1 MVTRRQYLLDARFGV
16 ILAGDRLVLER
27 AAAALEDPVWGV
39 WFGRKSCIPAEPVFA
54 DLFETRTRKPERA
67 SDWRR
72 IHRAIHHRFR
82 SERLRRRHGLYQ
94 RPAGQLWRRHQ
105 QRPGQAPVRRAP
117 HQARSGSRQSKIGNR
132 KSKIASCLSLKN
144 HRLET
149 LTPAKDR
156 WTPIYLEHGRLEVD
170 DSSIK
175 WIGADRLVY
184 RLPVA
189 TLSAV
194 LLGPGTT
201 VTHAAMKACA
211 DSNTP
216 VCWIGEEGMRFYAF
230 GITPNH
236 DNLMPRKH
244 AAAWADKKKR
254 AEIAR
259 RMFVQRFPGVDVQAY
274 SVTELRGMEG
284 LRVRAKYAELGQQY
298 GVTWKGRNYDKSNWN
313 LADNINR
320 ALSTA
325 NASLYALCAAVLC
338 SLGYLPSLG
347 FVHDGGT
354 LPFIYD
360 VADLYKE
367 ITSFPAAFQAM
378 RQDAQ

>member
-1 MVTRRQYLLDARFGV
+1 MPIFEKPP
-16 ILAGDRLVLER
+16 LE
-27 AAAALEDPVWGV
+27 AL
-39 WFGRKSCIPAEPVFA
+39 S
-54 DLFETRTRKPERA
+54 
-67 SDWRR
+67 
-72 IHRAIHHRFR
+72 
-82 SERLRRRHGLYQ
+82 
-94 RPAGQLWRRHQ
+94 
-105 QRPGQAPVRRAP
+105 
-117 HQARSGSRQSKIGNR
+117 
-132 KSKIASCLSLKN
+132 
-144 HRLET
+144 
-149 LTPAKDR
+149 PAKDR

-189 TLSAV
+189 TISAV

-216 VCWIGEEGMRFYAF
+216 VCWIGEDGMRFYAF

-244 AAAWADKKKR
+244 AAAWADQKKR

-259 RMFVQRFPGVDVQAY
+259 RMFARRFAGVDVAQY
-274 SVTELRGMEG
+274 SIKELRGMEG

-298 GVTWKGRNYDKSNWN
+298 GVTWKGRDYDKTNWN

-320 ALSTA
+320 SLSAA
-325 NASLYALCAAVLC
+325 NASLYAVCAAVVC
-338 SLGYLPSLG
+338 SLGYIPSLG
-347 FVHDGGT
+347 IVHDGGT
-354 LPFIYD
+354 LPFVYD

-367 ITSFPAAFQAM
+367 ITSFAAAFQAI
-378 RQDAQ
+378 RQKPDDKGELVRTLLKERIEQEKLLQKIPKDLEELFA

>member
-1 MVTRRQYLLDARFGV
+1 LPIFEKPP
-16 ILAGDRLVLER
+16 LE
-27 AAAALEDPVWGV
+27 AL
-39 WFGRKSCIPAEPVFA
+39 S
-54 DLFETRTRKPERA
+54 
-67 SDWRR
+67 
-72 IHRAIHHRFR
+72 
-82 SERLRRRHGLYQ
+82 
-94 RPAGQLWRRHQ
+94 
-105 QRPGQAPVRRAP
+105 
-117 HQARSGSRQSKIGNR
+117 
-132 KSKIASCLSLKN
+132 
-144 HRLET
+144 
-149 LTPAKDR
+149 PAKDR

-189 TLSAV
+189 TISAV

-216 VCWIGEEGMRFYAF
+216 VCWIGEDGMRFYAF

-244 AAAWADKKKR
+244 AAAWADQKKR
-254 AEIAR
+254 VVIAR
-259 RMFVQRFPGVDVQAY
+259 RMFARRFPGVDVAQY
-274 SVTELRGMEG
+274 SIKELRGMEG

-298 GVTWKGRNYDKSNWN
+298 GVTWKGRDYDKTNWN

-320 ALSTA
+320 SLSAA
-325 NASLYALCAAVLC
+325 NASLYAVCAAVVC
-338 SLGYLPSLG
+338 SLGYIPSLG
-347 FVHDGGT
+347 IVHDGGT
-354 LPFIYD
+354 LPFVYD

-367 ITSFPAAFQAM
+367 ITSFAAAFQAI
-378 RQDAQ
+378 RQKPDDKGELVRTLLKERIEQEKLLQKIPKDLEELFA

>member
-1 MVTRRQYLLDARFGV
+1 MTMP
-16 ILAGDRLVLER
+16 I
-27 AAAALEDPVWGV
+27 
-39 WFGRKSCIPAEPVFA
+39 
-54 DLFETRTRKPERA
+54 FEKP
-67 SDWRR
+67 
-72 IHRAIHHRFR
+72 
-82 SERLRRRHGLYQ
+82 
-94 RPAGQLWRRHQ
+94 P
-105 QRPGQAPVRRAP
+105 
-117 HQARSGSRQSKIGNR
+117 
-132 KSKIASCLSLKN
+132 
-144 HRLET
+144 LET

-216 VCWIGEEGMRFYAF
+216 VCWTGEDGMRFYAF

-236 DNLMPRKH
+236 DNSMCRKH
-244 AAAWADKKKR
+244 AAAWADPKKR
-254 AEIAR
+254 TQIAR
-259 RMFVQRFPGVDVQAY
+259 RMFARRFPGVDVEKH
-274 SVTELRGMEG
+274 SVSELRGMEG
-284 LRVRAKYAELGQQY
+284 MRVRAAYADLGRRC
-298 GVTWKGRNYDKSNWN
+298 GVTWKGRSYDKSNWD

-320 ALSTA
+320 ALSAA
-325 NASLYALCAAVLC
+325 NASLYALCSAVVC

-347 FVHDGGT
+347 FVHDAGT
-354 LPFIYD
+354 LPFVYD

-367 ITSFPAAFQAM
+367 LTSFPAAFVAIQQNPNDTGELA
-378 RQDAQ
+378 RTLLKKTVEQEKLLQRIPKDLEELFA

>member
-1 MVTRRQYLLDARFGV
+1 MP
-16 ILAGDRLVLER
+16 I
-27 AAAALEDPVWGV
+27 
-39 WFGRKSCIPAEPVFA
+39 
-54 DLFETRTRKPERA
+54 FEKP
-67 SDWRR
+67 
-72 IHRAIHHRFR
+72 
-82 SERLRRRHGLYQ
+82 
-94 RPAGQLWRRHQ
+94 P
-105 QRPGQAPVRRAP
+105 
-117 HQARSGSRQSKIGNR
+117 
-132 KSKIASCLSLKN
+132 
-144 HRLET
+144 LET

-216 VCWIGEEGMRFYAF
+216 VCWIGEDCMRFYAF
-230 GITPNH
+230 GLTPNH
-236 DNLMPRKH
+236 TNDMPRKH
-244 AAAWADKKKR
+244 AALWADKKKR

-259 RMFVQRFPGVDVQAY
+259 RMFVLRFPDLDVQAH
-274 SVTELRGMEG
+274 SVPELRGMEG
-284 LRVRAKYAELGQQY
+284 LRVRTKYAELGQLY
-298 GVTWKGRNYDKSNWN
+298 GVTWKGRDYDKSNWN
-313 LADNINR
+313 IADGINR
-320 ALSTA
+320 ALSAA
-325 NASLYALCAAVLC
+325 NASLYAVCAAVCC

-347 FVHDGGT
+347 FVHDAGT

-367 ITSFPAAFQAM
+367 ITSMPAAFQAI
-378 RQDAQ
+378 RQKPDDKGELTRQLLKERIEAEKLLQKMPKDLETLIQ